1 MGAQIA
7 YLYIMQNKD
16 DIISKIKDVFEC
28 EQHPAKALLVKEGRV
43 ARKIYY
49 IEAGIARAWFQSDG
63 KEITFQFISEGQ
75 FVSSFESLLNNA
87 SSWYTIETIEPV
99 IAYSVS
105 VEEFRRKMALFPHIR
120 DFYNNYVQQRLLA
133 YQQLFISRIRDSPE
147 ERYRELLR
155 EHPETV
161 QRVPQH
167 YIASYLGITSVSLS
181 RIRNRR

>member
-1 MGAQIA
+1 
-7 YLYIMQNKD
+7 MQSKD
-16 DIISKIKDVFEC
+16 AIISRIKELFER
-28 EQHPAKALLVKEGRV
+28 EEHPARALLVTEGKI
-43 ARKIYY
+43 ARKISY

-75 FVSSFESLLNNA
+75 FVSSFESFLNNA
-87 SSWYTIETIEPV
+87 RSWYNIETIEPMLV
-99 IAYSVS
+99 YSIS
-105 VEEFRRKMALFPHIR
+105 IEEFRRKMAVFPHIR

-147 ERYRELLR
+147 ERYRQLLR

-161 QRVPQH
+161 GRVPQH

>member
-1 MGAQIA
+1 
-7 YLYIMQNKD
+7 MQSKD
-16 DIISKIKDVFEC
+16 AIISRIKELFER
-28 EQHPAKALLVKEGRV
+28 EEHPARALLVAEGKI
-43 ARKIYY
+43 ARKISY

-75 FVSSFESLLNNA
+75 FVSSFESFLNNA
-87 SSWYTIETIEPV
+87 RSWYNIETIEPMLV
-99 IAYSVS
+99 YSIS
-105 VEEFRRKMALFPHIR
+105 IEEFRRKIAVFPHIR

-147 ERYRELLR
+147 ERYRQLLR